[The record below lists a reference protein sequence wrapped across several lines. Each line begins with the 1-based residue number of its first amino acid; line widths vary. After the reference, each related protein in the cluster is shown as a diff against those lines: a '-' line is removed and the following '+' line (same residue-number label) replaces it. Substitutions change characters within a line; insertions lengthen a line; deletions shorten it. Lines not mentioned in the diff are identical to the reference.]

1 MPVRDCLNVV
11 QAFSIAVPGDCPL
24 VNVCE
29 KVPPTPIEGD
39 IEGVIDIL
47 GVTEGVL
54 LILGVT
60 LGVTEG
66 VLLILGVTLGVTL
79 GVIDILGVTLGVTL
93 GVIDIL
99 GVTLGVALVV
109 IDGVLL
115 TLGVTVRLGV
125 TLGVTEGVITGTLL
139 SISFT
144 SFNCPSLLLLRPTK
158 FPVPFVLINFMGT
171 NQSVIINNC
180 YLQDP
185 RCKSFQNLPK
195 YLLRLLL

>member
-29 KVPPTPIEGD
+29 KVPPTLVEGD
-39 IEGVIDIL
+39 TDGVIDML
-47 GVTEGVL
+47 GVTDGVL
-54 LILGVT
+54 LTLGVT

-66 VLLILGVTLGVTL
+66 VADTLGVTLGVT
-79 GVIDILGVTLGVTL
+79 
-93 GVIDIL
+93 
-99 GVTLGVALVV
+99 LVV

-115 TLGVTVRLGV
+115 TLGVTVTLGVRLGV
-125 TLGVTEGVITGTLL
+125 TDGVTMGALL
-139 SISFT
+139 CISFN
-144 SFNCPSLLLLRPTK
+144 SFNCPSLLLLRTTK
-158 FPVPFVLINFMGT
+158 FPVPLVLINFMGT

-180 YLQDP
+180 YLRDP

-195 YLLRLLL
+195 CLLRLWL